1 MKEIREVKTVILRS
15 IGVSL
20 FLICLTFSAFAA
32 DGEMGTGSVSI
43 NSVPPNTAN
52 IIEIETDDTT
62 TVETEN
68 DFLGWIAAIFADV
81 LS

>member
-1 MKEIREVKTVILRS
+1 VILRS
-15 IGVSL
+15 IGISL

-32 DGEMGTGSVSI
+32 EGEMGTGSVSV

-52 IIEIETDDTT
+52 IIEIEIDGTTT